1 MAVGYR
7 SILQLDDR
15 EDAIRVAKEQFRS
28 WLAEMVR
35 DARKS
40 VETAD
45 WDGPGTYR
53 LGPDSVLTVVE
64 QGEDGLV
71 RLLLEYVET
80 NEQGRWTTRLYA
92 TSAPSSRRLK
102 QVLWFESEG
111 ERPDGSPVQPATP
124 RIVRRTLQTV
134 DAHDGTVPVLSDP
147 RTVRLDDVDG
157 LVSFVEDEHRD
168 LSVIVAAPVPGVPTA
183 NWARAIGSLTRDAVG
198 CASFFVLEPD
208 AADALNARL
217 GATHA
222 VPTGAL
228 RTFVPHVDL
237 GDWADARRHR
247 ILTAK
252 TMSEGLK
259 PNLKFTERVIRAVA
273 TTPRLNLLDAQLPAE
288 LTRTVRVLQRE
299 RIKPEPIRPEPI
311 TPEPIRPGVS
321 QERTAAVV
329 TMADAV
335 TPIVEDFKPSW
346 LDKLKGLVARIVGRD
361 TIDDAALQAIADKFE
376 QQEAASLTSAKNAEI
391 LQSERERLEDQVG
404 DLRRQLEAEQLERAV
419 AEVNRR
425 EAEKKTRSLERW
437 RAERSDRYT
446 YADEP
451 VMAWETDPESVA
463 DIVDRLTDE
472 ENFGEILKYVELT
485 DVEKAIDR
493 ADQIDAADPNG
504 TYASSF
510 WEYVLVLR
518 DYMIECVE
526 HGFTGNLH
534 MYLKSS
540 EVRGRKCP
548 VQRHKAGESDSVQNN
563 AKMRRERIFP
573 VPTEFEPSGEIFM
586 ATHFAPTHRDQNAPR
601 MYYIADCVKTKKAY
615 IGYIGAHLT
624 NTKTN

>member
-28 WLAEMVR
+28 WLVEMVR
-35 DARKS
+35 HSRKS

-45 WDGPGTYR
+45 WDGAGTYR
-53 LGPDSVLTVVE
+53 LGPDSHLTVIE

-80 NEQGRWTTRLYA
+80 NEHGTWTTRLYA

-124 RIVRRTLQTV
+124 RVVRKTLQAV
-134 DAHDGTVPVLSDP
+134 NAFHGPVPVLSEP
-147 RTVRLDDVDG
+147 RTVRLDDVDE
-157 LVSFVEDEHRD
+157 LVSFIEDEHRD
-168 LSVIVAAPVPGVPTA
+168 LSVVVAAPVPGVATA
-183 NWARAIGSLTRDAVG
+183 KWAQAIGSLTRDAVG
-198 CASFFVLEPD
+198 CASFFVLEPA

-217 GATHA
+217 GSTHA
-222 VPTGAL
+222 VPTGAV
-228 RTFVPHVDL
+228 RTFVPRVDV

-259 PNLKFTERVIRAVA
+259 PNLKFTERLIRAVA
-273 TTPRLNLLDAQLPAE
+273 TTPRLNLLDAALPAE

-299 RIKPEPIRPEPI
+299 RIKPEPIGLDEIAQEPSA
-311 TPEPIRPGVS
+311 EVAS
-321 QERTAAVV
+321 EDVV
-329 TMADAV
+329 E
-335 TPIVEDFKPSW
+335 TPIPEEFGPSW
-346 LDKLKGLVARIVGRD
+346 LDKLKGLVGRIVGRD

-376 QQEAASLTSAKNAEI
+376 QQEAVAVASAKNTEN
-391 LQSERERLEDQVG
+391 LQAERERLEDQVG
-404 DLRRQLEAEQLERAV
+404 DLRRQLEAEQLERAL
-419 AEVNRR
+419 AEDSRR
-425 EAEKKTRSLERW
+425 AAEKKTRSLERW
-437 RAERSDRYT
+437 RAERADQFT
-446 YADEP
+446 YVDDP
-451 VMAWETDPESVA
+451 VMPWETDPLSVA
-463 DIVDRLTDE
+463 EIVERLTDE
-472 ENFGEILKYVELT
+472 ANFGDILEYIELT

-493 ADQIDAADPNG
+493 ADQIDAADPSG

-526 HGFTGNLH
+526 HGFNGNLH
-534 MYLKSS
+534 MYLNSS

-548 VQRHKAGESDSVQNN
+548 TQRHKAGESDTVQNN
-563 AKMRRERIFP
+563 ARMRRERTFP
-573 VPTEFEPSGEIFM
+573 VPVAFEPSGEVFM

-601 MYYIADCVKTKKAY
+601 MYYAADVAKTKKAY
-615 IGYIGAHLT
+615 IGYIGVHLT
-624 NTKTN
+624 NTRTN

>member
-28 WLAEMVR
+28 WLVEMVR
-35 DARKS
+35 DSRKS

-53 LGPDSVLTVVE
+53 LGPDSHLTVIE
-64 QGEDGLV
+64 QGEEGLV

-80 NEQGRWTTRLYA
+80 NEHGTWTTRLYA
-92 TSAPSSRRLK
+92 TSAPSSQRLK

-124 RIVRRTLQTV
+124 RVVRKTLQAV
-134 DAHDGTVPVLSDP
+134 NAFDGPVPVLSDP
-147 RTVRLDDVDG
+147 TTVRADDVDE
-157 LVSFVEDEHRD
+157 LIEFIQDEHRD
-168 LSVIVAAPVPGVPTA
+168 LSIVVAAPVPGVATPR
-183 NWARAIGSLTRDAVG
+183 WAEAIGSLTRDAIG
-198 CASFFVLEPD
+198 CASFFVLDP
-208 AADALNARL
+208 AATDALNARL
-217 GATHA
+217 GSAHA
-222 VPTGAL
+222 IPTGAV
-228 RTFVPHVDL
+228 RTFVPRVEL

-259 PNLKFTERVIRAVA
+259 PNLRFTERLIRAVA
-273 TTPRLNLLDAQLPAE
+273 TTPRLNLLEADLPAE

-299 RIKPEPIRPEPI
+299 QIKPEPIAQAEPTLAPRAEPVVDDVTA
-311 TPEPIRPGVS
+311 TP
-321 QERTAAVV
+321 TAENVQ
-329 TMADAV
+329 
-335 TPIVEDFKPSW
+335 PSW
-346 LDKLKGLVARIVGRD
+346 IDKLKGLVSRIAGRD
-361 TIDDAALQAIADKFE
+361 VVDDAALQTIADKFE
-376 QQEAASLTSAKNAEI
+376 QQEAAVLASAKSAEK

-404 DLRRQLEAEQLERAV
+404 DLRRQLEAEQLERAL
-419 AEVNRR
+419 AEDSRR
-425 EAEKKTRSLERW
+425 AAEKKTRSLERW
-437 RAERSDRYT
+437 RAERADQFT
-446 YADEP
+446 YVDEP
-451 VMAWETDPESVA
+451 AMPWETDPLSVA
-463 DIVDRLTDE
+463 EIVERLTDE
-472 ENFGEILKYVELT
+472 ANFGDILKYVELT

-493 ADQIDAADPNG
+493 ADQIDAADPSG

-526 HGFTGNLH
+526 HGFNGNLH
-534 MYLKSS
+534 MYLNSS

-548 VQRHKAGESDSVQNN
+548 VQRHKAGESDTVQNN
-563 AKMRRERIFP
+563 ARMRRERTFL
-573 VPTEFEPSGEIFM
+573 VPEAFEASGELFM

-601 MYYIADCVKTKKAY
+601 MYYAVDIGKTKKAY
-615 IGYIGAHLT
+615 IGYIGVHLT
-624 NTKTN
+624 NTRTN